1 MNLVK
6 LFDGLIKLEYVALFI
21 DRFERI
27 MKNILY
33 SINSIFDIYINI
45 LYINVILEELSDGVQ
60 MKDQVAYFFHFIC
73 WLIKGLNFKL

>member
-6 LFDGLIKLEYVALFI
+6 LFDGLIKLEYFALFI

-73 WLIKGLNFKL
+73 

>member
-73 WLIKGLNFKL
+73 